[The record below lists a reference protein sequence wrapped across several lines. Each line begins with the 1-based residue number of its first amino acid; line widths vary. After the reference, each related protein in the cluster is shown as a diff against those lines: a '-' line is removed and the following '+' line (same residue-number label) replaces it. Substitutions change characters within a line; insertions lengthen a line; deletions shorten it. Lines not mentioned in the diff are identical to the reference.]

1 MFCGMDMASFTKT
14 LAVLIFGILPVS
26 NAAAATIV
34 QTGGAVHVGGTDNA
48 IFQKYANNAADP
60 LLAVIFEQTATGG
73 AVAGRVFFTG
83 EVGEEKTFK
92 ISSTTTG
99 ISYIRDSGLTF
110 YTPMSGSSIVSA
122 KSGELIG
129 TGATGFS
136 THTYNDSTDLS
147 FFIGGG
153 SFQIFASASV
163 AVATVELLGEATPY
177 PFSPFLLKNSYGYAY
192 KLTYLTGGPV
202 VGAIPEPSTWMM
214 LIFGF
219 FVVGTSVRRQRF
231 GVARLQAHT

>member
-1 MFCGMDMASFTKT
+1 MFWGLDMASFTKT

-34 QTGGAVHVGGTDNA
+34 QTGGASHTGTINA
-48 IFQKYANNAADP
+48 SFQKYANNAADP
-60 LLAVIFEQTATGG
+60 LLAVIFEQKATGG
-73 AVAGRVFFTG
+73 TVATRVFFTG

-99 ISYIRDSGLTF
+99 ISFIQGSGF
-110 YTPMSGSSIVSA
+110 QFNTPMSGSSIVSA
-122 KSGELIG
+122 KSGELIS

-136 THTYNDSTDLS
+136 THTYNDSSDLS

-153 SFQIFASASV
+153 SFQTHALATV
-163 AVATVELLGEATPY
+163 AVGTVELLGDPTPY
-177 PFSPFLLKNSYGYAY
+177 PFTPFFVKQNYMYAY
-192 KLTYLTGGPV
+192 KLTYVTGGPD